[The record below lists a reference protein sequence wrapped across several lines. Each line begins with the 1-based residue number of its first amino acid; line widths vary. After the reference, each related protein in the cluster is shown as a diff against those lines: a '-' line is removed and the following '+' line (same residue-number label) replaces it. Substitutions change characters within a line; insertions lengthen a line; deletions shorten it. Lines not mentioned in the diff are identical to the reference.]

1 MAALPCALCAGKAGR
16 VTVMDPLAPSPPPDP
31 RLLSCLALVA
41 RERASD
47 LFLMAGAAPTIKRQG
62 AFIPIAQQV
71 LAADDVRQMAYSILR
86 EAQRKEF
93 EATMEC
99 DLSLQTADGERFRVN
114 VHRQRGQ
121 VGMVIR
127 HVIARIP
134 TLEALGLPPVLQRL
148 AFLKGGLVLTVGSAG
163 SGKTTTL
170 AALLDH
176 RNTHTGGHILTVEDP
191 IEYLHSHKKSLVTQ
205 REVGLDTLSYDEAL
219 RRAMREAPNVIMI
232 GEIRDRA
239 TMQHALHY
247 AESGHLCVSTL
258 HANNANQAVQRI
270 LNFFPEEAHH
280 QLLMDLSLNLR
291 AVIAQRLV
299 QGLAGQ
305 LMPATEIMLLT
316 PYVAELIQKGQIDEL
331 KTAIT
336 RSGEQG
342 MWSFDQSLLGM
353 VEAGAISPEEA
364 IANADNRTD
373 VRLRLRLAAG
383 ASLGSEGMQM
393 APEAPPPDDPPPPGH
408 R

>member
-47 LFLMAGAAPTIKRQG
+47 LFLLAGAAPTIKRQG

-383 ASLGSEGMQM
+383 ALLGSEGMQM